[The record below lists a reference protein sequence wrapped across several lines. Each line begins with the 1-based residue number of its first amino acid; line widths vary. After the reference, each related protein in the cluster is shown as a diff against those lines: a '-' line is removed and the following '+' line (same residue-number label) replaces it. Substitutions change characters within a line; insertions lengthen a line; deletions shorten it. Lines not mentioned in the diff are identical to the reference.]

1 MMPFL
6 PLCETLWRLD
16 NRQYYTIVLSIKRLH
31 VKLRSIRRAMLLVIL
46 HLRDERAK
54 IEVFCASE
62 PGIDEALI
70 SIWTVDIINGKCV
83 SGIGRLC
90 RATLENLVRES
101 H

>member
-6 PLCETLWRLD
+6 PLCETLRRLD
-16 NRQYYTIVLSIKRLH
+16 NRQYYTIVLSIERSH
-31 VKLRSIRRAMLLVIL
+31 VKLRSIRRAMLLAIL
-46 HLRDERAK
+46 NLSDERAK
-54 IEVFCASE
+54 IEVFGASE

-70 SIWTVDIINGKCV
+70 SIWTVDVINGKCV

-90 RATLENLVRES
+90 SATLENLMRKS

>member
-31 VKLRSIRRAMLLVIL
+31 VKFRSIRRAMLLVIL

-54 IEVFCASE
+54 IEVFGASE

-70 SIWTVDIINGKCV
+70 YIWTVDVINGKCV
-83 SGIGRLC
+83 SGISRLC
-90 RATLENLVRES
+90 RATLDNLVWKS